1 MAEQDLLFPQ
11 EVADW
16 LRVDISTLYRWRR
29 TWPSGVCK
37 GPVFIELEPGEVRY
51 YRSDVETYLE
61 TRKSTNITTASRKPS
76 AVALTAVRAA

>member
-1 MAEQDLLFPQ
+1 MTEQDLLFPQ

-37 GPVFIELEPGEVRY
+37 GPVFIELEPGEIRY
-51 YRSDVETYLE
+51 DRADVTAYLA
-61 TRKSTNITTASRKPS
+61 TRKPTTSTTASRKPS